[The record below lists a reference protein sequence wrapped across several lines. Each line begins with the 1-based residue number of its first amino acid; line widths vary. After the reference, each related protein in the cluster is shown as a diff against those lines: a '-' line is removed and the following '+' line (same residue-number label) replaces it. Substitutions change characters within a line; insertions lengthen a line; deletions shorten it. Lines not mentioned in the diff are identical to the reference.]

1 MINSQRSSRAP
12 MGISEAD
19 AARELLARRRARSC
33 LIGFT
38 QYTFPQYKADPV
50 HELIAAELDKVVEG
64 LTKRLMIFAPP
75 QHGKS
80 QLTSRE
86 LPAYWLAKR
95 PDDPIILASY
105 GADLAET
112 HSREARFIVEGTEFS
127 ALFGKLATIDAPIET
142 REDSRAVNHWL
153 LAPPYRGGMKA
164 VGVGGP
170 VTGHGGR
177 LGIID
182 DPFQNWEQAQSE
194 TYRNRAWEWY
204 RATFRTRIWEGG
216 AIVLI
221 CTRWHE
227 DDLAGRLL
235 KDQPGDWTVL
245 RLPAIAETQEE
256 RDRNNKD
263 MGLPEGL
270 SDPLGR
276 EPGEAL
282 APSRFSQGELELI
295 KKETGPMAF
304 GAEYQAAPR
313 APEGNRFKKSWFQII
328 HDIPRNCERVRYW
341 DKAGTQGGGAYTA
354 GVLIARSSEG
364 AFYVEDVVRGQWSS
378 AEREKIIKQT
388 AELDAQK
395 HGKRKVKIYV
405 EQEPGSGG
413 KESADNTVKNLAGH
427 RINKDRPSGD
437 KDVRLEPLAAQ
448 LEISN
453 VWLLAGDWN
462 QAFIDEFV
470 AIPNGKYRDQS
481 DAAGGAFNK
490 LNDGTKSKA
499 KRVKHKLWG

>member
-1 MINSQRSSRAP
+1 MINSQRSSHAP
-12 MGISEAD
+12 MGISEAE
-19 AARELLARRRARSC
+19 AAKELLARRRARSC

-50 HELIAAELDKVVEG
+50 HELIASALDKVVEG

-80 QLTSRE
+80 QLTSRQ

-95 PDDPIILASY
+95 PDDPVILASY

-112 HSREARFIVEGTEFS
+112 HSREARFIVESTEFS

-153 LAPPYRGGMKA
+153 LAPPFRGGMKA

-170 VTGHGGR
+170 VTGHGAR

-221 CTRWHE
+221 MTRWHE

-263 MGLPEGL
+263 MGLPEGEP
-270 SDPLGR
+270 DPLGR

-282 APSRFSQGELELI
+282 APSRYSKNELELI
-295 KKETGPMAF
+295 SKESGPMVW
-304 GAEYQAAPR
+304 GAEYQAAPK
-313 APEGNRFKKSWFQII
+313 APEGNRFKRAWFSQMVNAVPHFAKRI
-328 HDIPRNCERVRYW
+328 RYW
-341 DKAGTQGGGAYTA
+341 DKAGTAGGGAYTA
-354 GVLIARSSEG
+354 GVLLAQFDGIT
-364 AFYVEDVVRGQWSS
+364 YVENVVRGQWSS
-378 AEREKIIKQT
+378 HEREQIIKQT

-395 HGKRKVKIYV
+395 YGKYTVHIYI
-405 EQEPGSGG
+405 EKEGGSGG
-413 KESADNTVKNLAGH
+413 KESAENTIRNL
-427 RINKDRPSGD
+427 SGFPIYAD
-437 KDVRLEPLAAQ
+437 LPTGSKDVRLEPFAAQ
-448 LEISN
+448 AE
-453 VWLLAGDWN
+453 AGNIRLIRGLWN
-462 QAFIDEFV
+462 SDYIEEFV
-470 AIPNGKYRDQS
+470 AIPNGRYRDQA
-481 DAAGGAFNK
+481 DATAGAFNK
-490 LNDGTKSKA
+490 FSEIETPGLRQA
-499 KRVKHKLWG
+499 KVKGR